1 MKGIAWM
8 TSSGNTGETRPG
20 SATTLWLAETQGKS
34 RLWVRGLE
42 KMEAMW
48 SLWRISGCWF
58 QSGEHPHPTEL
69 GDIQFAQSG
78 GVVQK
83 FCSPASGHRHLK
95 QLAAV
100 MAAQWPLRLVSQ
112 LRLGHTHVPVHRA
125 LGMPPLQLLPS
136 SLHSLCCAQP
146 DPLHLHRL
154 AALPTLPGV
163 RVVEAW
169 LF

>member
-1 MKGIAWM
+1 MK
-8 TSSGNTGETRPG
+8 SV
-20 SATTLWLAETQGKS
+20 KDF
-34 RLWVRGLE
+34 RL
-42 KMEAMW
+42 
-48 SLWRISGCWF
+48 
-58 QSGEHPHPTEL
+58 QSQTGEHPHPTEL
-69 GDIQFAQSG
+69 GDIQFERSG

-100 MAAQWPLRLVSQ
+100 MAAQWPLPLVSQ
-112 LRLGHTHVPVHRA
+112 LRLRHTHVPGHMA

-146 DPLHLHRL
+146 DPLHLPRL